1 MDNRHDTHI
10 PFSEPPLARFLLSD
24 TRPAVVWL
32 ILRVW
37 LGWTW
42 LQAGRGKLGSPA
54 WTGEQAGAAVSGF
67 VRGALE
73 KAAAERPDVPGWY
86 AWFLEHV
93 VLDNAAVF
101 GYLVAYGEVLVGIA
115 LILGLLT
122 GLAAFFGTFMNLAFL
137 LAGTVSSNPILF
149 VVGTWLVLAWRNAGW
164 YGLDRWVLPALGTP
178 WRRGSLFRSSD
189 RTPDAPE
196 PEAAV
201 DDREAPVVRGAVTD
215 EVAAQQS
222 AEQVRRE

>member
-164 YGLDRWVLPALGTP
+164 YGLDRWALPALGTP
-178 WRRGSLFRSSD
+178 WQPGSLFS
-189 RTPDAPE
+189 P
-196 PEAAV
+196 
-201 DDREAPVVRGAVTD
+201 
-215 EVAAQQS
+215 
-222 AEQVRRE
+222 RR